1 VGHKAAENYI
11 ESVLKLIKSPGTALY
26 VNDFTPDV
34 LNAKK
39 MYEDDFNREI
49 VAKMAA
55 TDPNYVRWK
64 VFTDSM
70 IYSLNEIKN
79 VPGKNFIWEKKGSV
93 YPNEVIIIGANYD
106 TLNHDPKTMK
116 IDMKSNMP
124 GADNNGSGTTML
136 LQMAKIFNLLD
147 TPRTIRLVFLDAEEF
162 GFLGSK
168 AYIDTLKQ
176 NSNEKILGFVNL
188 VMLGNDT
195 KIKDTEKKFSNM
207 KVYLRDPNIDKEEAQ
222 KDLSLVNT
230 LTNSGKSMY
239 PMIEFK
245 PVANG
250 MNSSSQIRFWEAKI
264 PALCFTQNWET
275 DFNPRFHTP
284 DDFVET
290 INMNTYTNGLRYIL
304 SSLLAF
310 SFGIVK

>member
-1 VGHKAAENYI
+1 
-11 ESVLKLIKSPGTALY
+11 
-26 VNDFTPDV
+26 
-34 LNAKK
+34 
-39 MYEDDFNREI
+39 
-49 VAKMAA
+49 
-55 TDPNYVRWK
+55 
-64 VFTDSM
+64 M

-79 VPGKNFIWEKKGSV
+79 VPGKNFIWEKKGSIH
-93 YPNEVIIIGANYD
+93 PNEVIIVGANYD

-195 KIKDTEKKFSNM
+195 KIKDTEKKFNNM
-207 KVYLRDPNIDKEEAQ
+207 KVYLRDPNIDKDEAQ

-230 LTNSGKSMY
+230 ITNSGKAMY

-304 SSLLAF
+304 SSLLAL